1 MSKMTQQPQDDRSYL
16 SKLRSFCLA
25 AQVGNFSRAAEALY
39 LSQPTVSLQIQ
50 SLEAQFRTTLF
61 QRRGPKITLTPDG
74 QALYDLAWPVV
85 NALDSLQ
92 VSFFAKQQGLQTG
105 WVNIAAGEA
114 TILHLLPE
122 YVQEYAAS
130 YPGVELKLHNVTG
143 RDGLRMLRSDAVD
156 FAVGSMIEVPSD
168 IVYQPIFTYDPMLIA
183 PQEHA
188 LANMK
193 RITIKD
199 ISRYPLILPPRSL
212 TTWQVVDYVFQKH
225 NLNYRV
231 ALEVGGWEVIKKY
244 VEAGL
249 GISIVT
255 SICLKG
261 TEPLTALNVSRW
273 FPRRTYGL
281 VLRKHKVL
289 SAQAARFIALIK
301 RPRPVP

>member
-25 AQVGNFSRAAEALY
+25 AQVGNFSRAAKALY